1 MSRRDRHGSIARSPF
16 GPGSGSPGGLGRRNR
31 QTSIMKVTALRAKER
46 SDLTKVASII
56 LREVCRVQ
64 DGRASNLV
72 LEECNLYPRGEQ

>member
-1 MSRRDRHGSIARSPF
+1 MSKPDRDGSIAHSPL

-31 QTSIMKVTALRAKER
+31 QTSTIKMMALRG
-46 SDLTKVASII
+46 SDFRKLASII